1 MIREAQ
7 EVVLIVILG
16 LLVATVYPGAMILRR
31 PSTEQY
37 ADAMMFSIYVT
48 LGIFLLLAHAATM
61 AAMVITDVRDRTH
74 LVLGVGIFAVF
85 GVTLLAV
92 TPRRSPVVVQKETAS

>member
-1 MIREAQ
+1 
-7 EVVLIVILG
+7 
-16 LLVATVYPGAMILRR
+16 
-31 PSTEQY
+31 
-37 ADAMMFSIYVT
+37 
-48 LGIFLLLAHAATM
+48 
-61 AAMVITDVRDRTH
+61 VRDRTH